1 MKKMR
6 LLTTIIIPEFI
17 THVAKTQNKVADD
30 KYVKINNNTIYS
42 GSLNRF
48 TRAKVVE
55 NLHNYILN
63 YLPDIDVKSML
74 KDDEKYLRLDFTF
87 KTVINHGSIS
97 RRGNNTIWKPVKLAY
112 VPNWDIENLAS
123 LWIKVFNDT
132 MIIKGMIKD
141 DSVDLVRT
149 ISYTYEEC
157 NNLNEREIKL
167 EIYGKN

>member
-1 MKKMR
+1 MR

-42 GSLNRF
+42 GTINRF

-55 NLHNYILN
+55 NLHNYIIS
-63 YLPDIDVKSML
+63 YLPKLDIKSL
-74 KDDEKYLRLDFTF
+74 LNDDEKFIRLEFTF

-97 RRGNNTIWKPVKLAY
+97 RRKGVTIWKPVKPNY

-123 LWIKVFNDT
+123 LWIKVFNDSL
-132 MIIKGMIKD
+132 IIKGMIKD